1 MPEDEFSWDRP
12 LQSYLATWRGVV
24 ASPREFFAVDR
35 SGQGLQ
41 APIGFLLVTLAI
53 GGVGLA
59 VFGWGFVA
67 LPRFLIGG
75 FLRVVLGAVVFW
87 LVASQVLGGKG
98 DYESTLR
105 VLAYA
110 SAVSVLIF
118 LPGIRLLAGLY
129 GLFLVIVGLESA
141 HRFDPSRAVLTVALS
156 LFSIFVV
163 VHALRLDHVL
173 RPMHPAWLGHHHFHG

>member
-1 MPEDEFSWDRP
+1 MPEDEFSWDDP
-12 LQSYLATWRGVV
+12 LHSYAATWRRVV
-24 ASPREFFAVDR
+24 GSPREFFAVDR
-35 SGQGLQ
+35 TGHGLQ
-41 APIGFLLVTLAI
+41 APIGFLLVTLAL
-53 GGVGLA
+53 GGLGLT

-75 FLRVVLGAVVFW
+75 FLRVVLGAAIFW
-87 LVASQVLGGKG
+87 LIASQVLGGKG

-118 LPGIRLLAGLY
+118 LPGVRLLAGLY

-141 HRFDPSRAVLTVALS
+141 HRFDPARAVLTVLLS
-156 LFSIFVV
+156 MISIFVV
-163 VHALRLDHVL
+163 VHALRIDHLL
-173 RPMHPAWLGHHHFHG
+173 RPLHQAWIGPHYR